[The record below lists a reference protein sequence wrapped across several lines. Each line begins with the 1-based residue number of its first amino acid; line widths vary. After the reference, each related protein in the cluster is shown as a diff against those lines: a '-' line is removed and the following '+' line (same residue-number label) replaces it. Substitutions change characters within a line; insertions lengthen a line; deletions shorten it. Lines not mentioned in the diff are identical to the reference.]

1 MMSTNRGTVKPITL
15 LKRRMLASMR
25 LGALMWFDGYS
36 GLVEGTT
43 SAPID
48 SYYFNFRWTNTI
60 VIFSTPV
67 TVT

>member
-1 MMSTNRGTVKPITL
+1 MMSTNRSTVKPITI
-15 LKRRMLASMR
+15 LKRRMLANMR

-36 GLVEGTT
+36 GLVQGTK

-48 SYYFNFRWTNTI
+48 RYYFNFRWTNTI